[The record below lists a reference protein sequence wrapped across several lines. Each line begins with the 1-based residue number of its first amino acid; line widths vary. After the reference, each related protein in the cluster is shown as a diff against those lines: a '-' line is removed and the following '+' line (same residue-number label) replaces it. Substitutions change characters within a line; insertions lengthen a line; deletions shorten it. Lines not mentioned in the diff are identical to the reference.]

1 MSQKTETDF
10 RELKDLI
17 QALDKKMDL
26 GFNTLEG
33 KIDKLDTRMTLVE
46 SAITK
51 LDNRLWTFGG
61 IALSVTLGSLL
72 TVFIRYIFSDNPK
85 F

>member
-33 KIDKLDTRMTLVE
+33 KIDKL
-46 SAITK
+46 A
-51 LDNRLWTFGG
+51 
-61 IALSVTLGSLL
+61 
-72 TVFIRYIFSDNPK
+72 
-85 F
+85 